1 MNAQGL
7 RSPSVPSTYISED
20 IPMVKCGT
28 PRLLTVL
35 TAIVAGSMLALPAP
49 PAAAVPANGF
59 IEDFAAPGTAGFIGG
74 ALLSNPGTGGR
85 GGVGDGYLRMA
96 RDTFPGHLGCFNA
109 GPAYAGDYI
118 AAGVRYVVFWLNDVD
133 TDDALD
139 IHLSIGNNS
148 NFWQYNVGFAP
159 PEHGWAVFVVDL
171 ADSTNFT
178 RIIGLPSVSYTLAL
192 RTADRLHWRHDL
204 PPFLQTPDSI
214 IGQLGLDG
222 ISFTNAIGGVVEL
235 PAPPAS
241 AVLVRPAV
249 PNPTFGPS
257 QLAIELA
264 QPARS
269 RVFVVSPA
277 GRLVRELFRGELG
290 AGSHVMSWDGRGLD
304 GAAVGSGVYFFRID
318 AGQVSRSMPVTI
330 VH

>member
-1 MNAQGL
+1 MNAF
-7 RSPSVPSTYISED
+7 RSSSVPVTRISED

-35 TAIVAGSMLALPAP
+35 TAIVAGSMLVLAVPK
-49 PAAAVPANGF
+49 AAATPTVGF
-59 IEDFAAPGTAGFIGG
+59 LEDFAPPDGTAGFIGG
-74 ALLSNPGTGGR
+74 GLLSNPGTGGR

-109 GPAYAGDYI
+109 GPAFAGDYI

-204 PPFLQTPDSI
+204 PPFVQAPDAI

-222 ISFTNAIGGVVEL
+222 ISFTNAAGGVVEL

-241 AVLVRPAV
+241 QVLVRPAV
-249 PNPTFGPS
+249 PNPTFGPT

-277 GRLVRELFRGELG
+277 GRLVREIFQGELG
-290 AGSHVMSWDGRGLD
+290 AGSHVMSWDGRGFD
-304 GAAVGSGVYFFRID
+304 GAAVGSGVYFFRIET
-318 AGQVSRSMPVTI
+318 GQVSRSMPVTI
-330 VH
+330 LH